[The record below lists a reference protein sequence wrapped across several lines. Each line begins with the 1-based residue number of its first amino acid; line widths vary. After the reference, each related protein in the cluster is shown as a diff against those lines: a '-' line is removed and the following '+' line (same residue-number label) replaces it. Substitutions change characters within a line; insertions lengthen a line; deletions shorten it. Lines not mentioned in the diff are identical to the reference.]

1 MNRYSRCV
9 AYWESKFNPKDET
22 LSKIGMTA
30 DEVRMAMRKYCN
42 GTKRTLTRKPTKIL
56 SDDEEQDIK
65 EKIKSGKYTT
75 TQLSKM
81 FDLERTTIFK
91 RIQQMKKEKGE

>member
-1 MNRYSRCV
+1 L
-9 AYWESKFNPKDET
+9 ESKLNHDKDGFV
-22 LSKIGMTA
+22 LDKIGMTA
-30 DEVRMAMRKYCN
+30 DEVRIAMRKYCN
-42 GTKRTLTRKPTKIL
+42 GGVSKRKPTKIL

-75 TQLSKM
+75 TQLSKI